1 MVANMQLFKA
11 LSPVSVLSFDLDD
24 TLYDNK
30 PVIDAAEQ
38 AMLSALAQ
46 QAPASKATDS
56 AFWWQ
61 QRLKLASIEPE
72 IRHDIGR
79 WRLLGIEAGLLELG
93 LARPEARRV
102 AEHGYAAFLDA
113 RTRITLSPEV
123 TQLLSALAKQ
133 YRLIAITNGN
143 ACINKMGIGELFAF
157 SLQAGPDG
165 RMKPYADLFMTA
177 AARLQVKPAQIL
189 HIGDSHRADVMG
201 ALNAGCQAA
210 WLDHYQGAITV
221 LPHIRLTDV
230 SQLSALL

>member
-1 MVANMQLFKA
+1 MQLFKA
-11 LSPVSVLSFDLDD
+11 LSPVNVLSFDLDD

-38 AMLSALAQ
+38 AMLGALAQ
-46 QAPASKATDS
+46 QAPASKTTDS
-56 AFWWQ
+56 AFWWR

-79 WRLLGIEAGLLELG
+79 WRLLGIEAGLIELG
-93 LARPEARRV
+93 LLRPEARRV
-102 AEHGYAAFLDA
+102 AEHGYAAFLDC
-113 RTRITLSPEV
+113 RTRITVSPEV

-143 ACINKMGIGELFAF
+143 ACINKMGIGELFEF

-165 RMKPYADLFMTA
+165 RMKPYADLFLA
-177 AARLQVKPAQIL
+177 AANRLQLAPSQIL
-189 HIGDSHRADVMG
+189 HIGDSHRADVLG

-210 WLDHYQGAITV
+210 WLDHHQSTVSV
-221 LPHIRLTDV
+221 LPHIRLTNV
-230 SQLSALL
+230 QQLTALLPH

>member
-11 LSPVSVLSFDLDD
+11 LTPVNVLSFDLDD

-38 AMLSALAQ
+38 AMLNALAQ

-56 AFWWQ
+56 KFWWK
-61 QRLKLASIEPE
+61 QRLKLASIEPK

-93 LARPEARRV
+93 LPRSEARRV
-102 AEHGYAAFLDA
+102 AEYGYAAFLDA
-113 RTRITLSPEV
+113 RTRITVSPDV

-143 ACINKMGIGELFAF
+143 ACIHKMGIGELFEF

-165 RMKPYADLFMTA
+165 RMKPYADLFITA
-177 AARLQVKPAQIL
+177 AERLQVAPWQIL

-210 WLDHYQGAITV
+210 WLDHYQSAITV
-221 LPHIRLTDV
+221 LPHIRLTNV
-230 SQLSALL
+230 QQLSALL